1 MKIEHKE
8 SAKRDFVTS
17 LIICI
22 GSIIIFGISAAMPK
36 FVEWGLYAT
45 PSLAPMIFSIAL
57 FLCGLIMLIRSIVLQ
72 GYRISISNEQVKA
85 FLKAPILRHFLV
97 ALGLVIL
104 FYALFRTL
112 NFILVGTIYLLA
124 NMMYHKSMA
133 WWKILILSV
142 IYTAAIYVL
151 FNYVFFIPVP

>member
-1 MKIEHKE
+1 
-8 SAKRDFVTS
+8 
-17 LIICI
+17 
-22 GSIIIFGISAAMPK
+22 
-36 FVEWGLYAT
+36 
-45 PSLAPMIFSIAL
+45 
-57 FLCGLIMLIRSIVLQ
+57 
-72 GYRISISNEQVKA
+72 VKA

-104 FYALFRTL
+104 FYALFRIL

>member
-104 FYALFRTL
+104 LFRPL
-112 NFILVGTIYLLA
+112 RGCFA
-124 NMMYHKSMA
+124 
-133 WWKILILSV
+133 
-142 IYTAAIYVL
+142 
-151 FNYVFFIPVP
+151 